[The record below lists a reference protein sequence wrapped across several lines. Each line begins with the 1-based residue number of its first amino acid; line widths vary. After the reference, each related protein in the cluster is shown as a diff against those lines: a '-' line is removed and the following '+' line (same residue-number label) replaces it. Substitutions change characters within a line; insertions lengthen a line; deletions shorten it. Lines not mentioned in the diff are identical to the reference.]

1 MGKKGIL
8 PILRKEREGWA
19 PDSKYRYYGT
29 LETIRSIAAHGA
41 GSSAI
46 PDPCCRRSVGPREIQ
61 SGKSACR
68 RTILRSNRTT
78 AQFARKRRLGVGPMC
93 RVRLL
98 QLKEVIGR
106 VPQLRLF
113 GPGMAPNLTR
123 QRHEACMALLPHG
136 ENEKSPGL
144 KARSGLFCLRVTW
157 SAAPPLFISA
167 ACGQSSRPNRP
178 APGRPLPRRWGYR

>member
-1 MGKKGIL
+1 MGRWKPSEALLLTGL
-8 PILRKEREGWA
+8 AVRPYLTPAAVEASVPE
-19 PDSKYRYYGT
+19 KYKVAN
-29 LETIRSIAAHGA
+29 LLA
-41 GSSAI
+41 G
-46 PDPCCRRSVGPREIQ
+46 
-61 SGKSACR
+61 GK
-68 RTILRSNRTT
+68 ILRSNRTT

-106 VPQLRLF
+106 VPQPRLL

-144 KARSGLFCLRVTW
+144 KARSGLFCLRVAWRT
-157 SAAPPLFISA
+157 APPLFISA